1 MSNELIAIISIGIA
15 LAGLQLH
22 NHHYQRADMQSLRTD
37 MQTLRTD
44 MQAEFKAVRAEM
56 QAEFKAVRTEMR
68 TEFEAVR
75 AEMHTEIT
83 TLREETQAEFKV
95 QREAI
100 NDLLSRM
107 TRLEALFEDRRVAT
121 GKPGPG

>member
-22 NHHYQRADMQSLRTD
+22 NHHYQRADIQSLRT
-37 MQTLRTD
+37 
-44 MQAEFKAVRAEM
+44 EM
-56 QAEFKAVRTEMR
+56 QAEFKDVRE
-68 TEFEAVR
+68 
-75 AEMHTEIT
+75 EMHTEIN
-83 TLREETQAEFKV
+83 TLREETRAEFKV

-107 TRLEALFEDRRVAT
+107 VRLEALFEDRRVAA
-121 GKPGPG
+121 GKPGSR

>member
-22 NHHYQRADMQSLRTD
+22 NHHYQRADMQSLRTE
-37 MQTLRTD
+37 MH
-44 MQAEFKAVRAEM
+44 AEFKAVREEV
-56 QAEFKAVRTEMR
+56 Q
-68 TEFEAVR
+68 
-75 AEMHTEIT
+75 TEIK

-107 TRLEALFEDRRVAT
+107 VRLEALFEGRRVAA
-121 GKPGPG
+121 GKPGLR

>member
-22 NHHYQRADMQSLRTD
+22 NHHYQRADIQSLRG
-37 MQTLRTD
+37 
-44 MQAEFKAVRAEM
+44 EM
-56 QAEFKAVRTEMR
+56 QAEFKAVRTEMQA
-68 TEFEAVR
+68 EFKDVR
-75 AEMHTEIT
+75 EEMHTEIS
-83 TLREETQAEFKV
+83 TLREETRAEFKV

-107 TRLEALFEDRRVAT
+107 VRLEALFEDRRVAA
-121 GKPGPG
+121 GKPGSR

>member
-22 NHHYQRADMQSLRTD
+22 NHHYQRADMQSLRT
-37 MQTLRTD
+37 
-44 MQAEFKAVRAEM
+44 EM
-56 QAEFKAVRTEMR
+56 HAEFKAVRTEMH
-68 TEFEAVR
+68 TEFKAVR
-75 AEMHTEIT
+75 EEVQTDIK

-107 TRLEALFEDRRVAT
+107 VHLEALFEGRRVAA
-121 GKPGPG
+121 GKPGSR

>member
-1 MSNELIAIISIGIA
+1 MSNELIAIISIGIV

-22 NHHYQRADMQSLRTD
+22 NHHYQRADMLSLRTG
-37 MQTLRTD
+37 
-44 MQAEFKAVRAEM
+44 MQAEIK
-56 QAEFKAVRTEMR
+56 
-68 TEFEAVR
+68 
-75 AEMHTEIT
+75 

-107 TRLEALFEDRRVAT
+107 VRLEALFEDRRVAA
-121 GKPGPG
+121 GKPGSR

>member
-22 NHHYQRADMQSLRTD
+22 NHHYQRADMQSLRAE
-37 MQTLRTD
+37 MH
-44 MQAEFKAVRAEM
+44 AEFKAVREEV
-56 QAEFKAVRTEMR
+56 Q
-68 TEFEAVR
+68 
-75 AEMHTEIT
+75 TEIK
-83 TLREETQAEFKV
+83 TLREGTQAEFKV

-107 TRLEALFEDRRVAT
+107 VRLEALFKGRRVAA
-121 GKPGPG
+121 GKPGSR

>member
-22 NHHYQRADMQSLRTD
+22 NHHYQRADMLSLRTE
-37 MQTLRTD
+37 MHT
-44 MQAEFKAVRAEM
+44 EFKAVREDV
-56 QAEFKAVRTEMR
+56 Q
-68 TEFEAVR
+68 
-75 AEMHTEIT
+75 TEIK

-107 TRLEALFEDRRVAT
+107 VRLEALFADRRVAA
-121 GKPGPG
+121 GKPGSR